1 MTIATPPPSEKGH
14 PSLLQ
19 QLPSK
24 RWGPVNPPSFLKIW
38 LEAQLPPPSLGGK
51 GGVHTMCYIPK
62 STYKNVLVLPSWHL
76 VHPAAEN
83 DFDTLKQLVGFANE
97 LYVFNHFVGLALK
110 GLSLEVTKIT

>member
-1 MTIATPPPSEKGH
+1 MWQLQPLPPLKRVTPLFYSNSPLKGEVLSIPPPFWKFGWRLNS
-14 PSLLQ
+14 
-19 QLPSK
+19 
-24 RWGPVNPPSFLKIW
+24 
-38 LEAQLPPPSLGGK
+38 PPPLGGK